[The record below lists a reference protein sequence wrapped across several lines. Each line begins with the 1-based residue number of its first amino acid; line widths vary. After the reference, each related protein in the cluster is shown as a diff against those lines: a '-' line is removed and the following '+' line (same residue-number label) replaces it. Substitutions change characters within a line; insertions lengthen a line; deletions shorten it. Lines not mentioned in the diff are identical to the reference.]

1 MGKDNRKHELMRK
14 ALELSRDDPGSANE
28 WYMKLSKGDRALLDA
43 GLKEL
48 TRELRTIQSC
58 VNAPKLIIE
67 EALAV
72 L

>member
-1 MGKDNRKHELMRK
+1 MGKDEHKHRLMRK
-14 ALELSRDDPGSANE
+14 ALELSRDDPGAAKD
-28 WYMKLSKGDRALLDA
+28 WYARLGRGDRALLDA

-48 TRELRTIQSC
+48 TSALKTIQAC
-58 VNAPKLIIE
+58 TNAPAMIIE